1 MMFFKKL
8 IRKLTKSKDEIM
20 ILTEE
25 DKLKLKH
32 KKACDILGTERFG
45 CEYDETLD
53 EMILDLLEKEIV
65 SVDNYDSDFYIFIK
79 TDDDFEYKLWD
90 SNKYYSWLSRGNI
103 SLNGKELVSW
113 DDVQPSAITMVKLK
127 QRIDPLI
134 VVPPPPSKIKV
145 SNTYHDLVTKRKNMS
160 TLINKL

>member
-1 MMFFKKL
+1 MFFKKL
-8 IRKLTKSKDEIM
+8 IRKLTKSKDEIA

-25 DKLKLKH
+25 DEFKLKH
-32 KKACDILGTERFG
+32 KKACEILGTERFG
-45 CEYDETLD
+45 SEIDEVLD
-53 EMILDLLEKEIV
+53 KMFLDLLEKEIV
-65 SVDNYDSDFYIFIK
+65 SIDNFSSDFYIFIE
-79 TDDDFEYKLWD
+79 TDDGFIYQLWN
-90 SNKYYSWLSRGNI
+90 SNQYYSWLCRGNI